1 MNTPIDYP
9 PVSSYLAVGDAA
21 KAIAFYQAA
30 FGATELYHMK
40 MGDKI
45 GHCELMINGTHFML
59 ADEFPGMNKSPAT
72 LGGTAVTFCL
82 IVADADA
89 AIEKAVA
96 AGATLLRPAANQ
108 FYGFRSGSVRD
119 PFGHEW
125 MLQHILEK
133 LSPAEIQQ
141 RMDPTQSS

>member
-1 MNTPIDYP
+1 
-9 PVSSYLAVGDAA
+9 
-21 KAIAFYQAA
+21 
-30 FGATELYHMK
+30 
-40 MGDKI
+40 
-45 GHCELMINGTHFML
+45 MINGTHFML
-59 ADEFPGMNKSPAT
+59 ADEFPGMNKSPGT

-89 AIEKAVA
+89 AIEKALA

-125 MLQHILEK
+125 MIQHILEK
-133 LSPAEIQQ
+133 LSPAEIQR
-141 RMDPTQSS
+141 RMDPSQAC